1 MVHFNTRSTTHLV
14 CKRAKLSSALA
25 VGTAEVGL
33 DCCTILAARLS
44 TNAASVVVSL
54 VLVVFLNGSLG
65 TGSLWQR
72 PSWEVLLR

>member
-1 MVHFNTRSTTHLV
+1 VVHFNARSTTHLV
-14 CKRAKLSSALA
+14 CKSAKLSSALA
-25 VGTAEVGL
+25 VGTAEVCL
-33 DCCTILAARLS
+33 DCCTIFAARLR